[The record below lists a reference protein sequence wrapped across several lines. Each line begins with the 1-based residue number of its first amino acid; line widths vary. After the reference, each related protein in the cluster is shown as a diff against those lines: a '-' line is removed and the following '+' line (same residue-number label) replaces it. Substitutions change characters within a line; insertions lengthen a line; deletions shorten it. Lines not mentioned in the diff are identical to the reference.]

1 MPLKTLSGKHA
12 DPRKG
17 RGAGINPEGRFENV
31 VREAFDDGWATPEED
46 APLEGGTGAPSGDVT
61 PEADAAPAL
70 DVAAPDSRSVA
81 SRKREPCSLLAGA

>member
-31 VREAFDDGWATPEED
+31 TREAYDDGWNRQLED
-46 APLEGGTGAPSGDVT
+46 EPPLKTHVTGKLNRWVLEVVT
-61 PEADAAPAL
+61 THGY
-70 DVAAPDSRSVA
+70 R
-81 SRKREPCSLLAGA
+81 AG